1 MSTYE
6 VSSVSQLHALISKHM
21 KEREKKVVGA
31 IKRAARKASASNAS
45 ALKRNIPVAFGE
57 IRESVHVEGLTVV
70 VDAPH
75 AAAVNNGS
83 RPHTPPLAPLV
94 AWVKLRGMQGLATER
109 QQGRMP
115 GTSTR
120 AAAAGVAG
128 WLGSL
133 EHRGPGGYS
142 DVDAAEQV
150 ARMIQRAI
158 ARKGTKP
165 HHFIEKSMPEMFKVL
180 DEEIRRALGE
190 SGGGDDDGGAPS
202 LGGGG
207 SKASADQSTSGA
219 FRKKADTFRGSKIQT
234 DHHGRRF
241 ADLKNGKRVFIRK

>member
-1 MSTYE
+1 MSSYE
-6 VSSVSQLHALISKHM
+6 VRSVDQLHALIVRHAKQ
-21 KEREKKVVGA
+21 REKKVVSA
-31 IKRAARKASASNAS
+31 IKRAARKASQSNAS
-45 ALKRNIPVAFGE
+45 ALKKNIPVAFGE
-57 IRESVHVEGLTVV
+57 IRESVRVEGLTVV

-109 QQGRMP
+109 QQTRLP

-128 WLGSL
+128 MLASL

-142 DVDAAEQV
+142 DTDAAVQV

-158 ARKGTKP
+158 ARRGTKP
-165 HHFIEKSMPEMFKVL
+165 HHFIEKSLPDMFKVL
-180 DEEIRRALGE
+180 DAEIRAAIAE
-190 SGGGDDDGGAPS
+190 SEG
-202 LGGGG
+202 
-207 SKASADQSTSGA
+207 
-219 FRKKADTFRGSKIQT
+219 
-234 DHHGRRF
+234 
-241 ADLKNGKRVFIRK
+241 